1 MHLGVYV
8 RNKKRLRIRVRRETE
23 RESVCVCLMG
33 VLLLKLETVS
43 HGYTQNI
50 FSSELEGADN
60 LI

>member
-8 RNKKRLRIRVRRETE
+8 RDKKRLRIRVRRERE
-23 RESVCVCLMG
+23 RVCVCLMG